1 MYIRSINK
9 IRKKSKKLNKI
20 KIPEQIIYYKE
31 KELQKQNKQQLLLMD
46 INKLTELTFMSAR
59 YLEDEILRDPR
70 VRIHERRKRRK
81 RWWLAQPTFK
91 AIDEITAEW

>member
-1 MYIRSINK
+1 VNK
-9 IRKKSKKLNKI
+9 PNLR
-20 KIPEQIIYYKE
+20 EQIRDIIE
-31 KELQKQNKQQLLLMD
+31 EESQKQFNHQLLLVD
-46 INKLTELTFMSAR
+46 INKLTEITCMSAR

-81 RWWLAQPTFK
+81 RWWLAQPTFE

>member
-1 MYIRSINK
+1 MIPAAEVTVNINQNQVREF
-9 IRKKSKKLNKI
+9 IER
-20 KIPEQIIYYKE
+20 
-31 KELQKQNKQQLLLMD
+31 ELQKQINQQLLLVD
-46 INKLTELTFMSAR
+46 INRLSVITSMSVR

-70 VRIHERRKRRK
+70 VQIHERKKRRK